1 MSEFVYYIYE
11 FFMIGGFLA
20 TIILFFVLL
29 FKLIMKFI
37 FKKEVKFVRVICLF
51 IISVVLFVIGAWNI
65 GDTLVIIPREN
76 SVEYIGY

>member
-1 MSEFVYYIYE
+1 MSVFIYYLCE

-29 FKLIMKFI
+29 FKLIMEFI
-37 FKKEVKFVRVICLF
+37 FRKEVKFVRIICLF
-51 IISVVLFVIGAWNI
+51 IISVVLFVLGAWNM

-76 SVEYIGY
+76 SLEYIGY